1 MSSNNQDFTL
11 TEQNATFECP
21 LGGDKSDD
29 CADCVYS
36 EEYHFE
42 NGECVRRKV

>member
-1 MSSNNQDFTL
+1 MSSNNQNFTL
-11 TEQNATFECP
+11 AQNTNFECP
-21 LGGDKSDD
+21 MGGDKSDD